1 MMKKVND
8 FIGKFFLPLILSII
22 VGFIAYKLS
31 IVLTNK

>member
-1 MMKKVND
+1 MKKVND